1 MDIRFALQ
9 SPKTTSYIY
18 EWLFA
23 KALEKENLFSLGADF
38 IDVNINDKNLGA
50 YMLIG
55 QISKEVIKKNNKKI
69 APIIGLTL
77 NFGLK
82 NKCFQVN

>member
-1 MDIRFALQ
+1 MVVHESFG
-9 SPKTTSYIY
+9 
-18 EWLFA
+18 
-23 KALEKENLFSLGADF
+23 KENLFSLGADF

-69 APIIGLTL
+69 APIIGFEFELWIRTKAM
-77 NFGLK
+77 N
-82 NKCFQVN
+82 